1 MSEQLGAS
9 LLAHA
14 SVTELAQQAAASGIQ
29 TLKQS
34 GQRLVDAGITSVDE
48 LRRNVDV

>member
-1 MSEQLGAS
+1 MSEQLSAS

-14 SVTELAQQAAASGIQ
+14 SVTELAQQAATRGIQ

-34 GQRLVDAGITSVDE
+34 GQRLVDAGVTSLEE